1 VRVRQRGGLGEALAV
16 WAVWAVTLVLVLVTY
31 SRIPADELYHVQGHG
46 IRLGLSRAVVHTN
59 WPFALVAIVLVL
71 VAMRSLPARVWW
83 VAGASIALCATM
95 PLFVSQAHLNARW
108 ENAIP
113 ALGVALALGLT
124 VAAARR
130 SGRSFEPR
138 LPGDVGRAVVT
149 VVVLVLSLP
158 WIAAELG
165 FHFPGRVFMG
175 DELFP
180 IGNGKF
186 EAAVHLGEHHGWH
199 GALMLL
205 AALALSRVQAD
216 GRLGSWLLAATA
228 ALAGYGAV
236 VAAQDFWNEQLFKR
250 GTVGW
255 QMPSPLY
262 PGLKWITLVS
272 IVLAGLMAWLLARER
287 AILRR

>member
-1 VRVRQRGGLGEALAV
+1 VRARGGLGEALAV
-16 WAVWAVTLVLVLVTY
+16 WAVWLVTLVLVLVTY
-31 SRIPADELYHVQGHG
+31 SRTDADELYHVHGHG

-71 VAMRSLPARVWW
+71 VAMRSLPARAWW

-95 PLFVSQAHLNARW
+95 PLFVSQAHLNARSG
-108 ENAIP
+108 NAIP
-113 ALGVALALGLT
+113 AAGAALALGLT

-138 LPGDVGRAVVT
+138 LRGDLVRVVVA

-165 FHFPGRVFMG
+165 FHLPGDVFMG
-175 DELFP
+175 DEQFP
-180 IGNGKF
+180 IGNGQL

-199 GALMLL
+199 GSLMLL
-205 AALALSRVQAD
+205 SALVLSRVQAD
-216 GRLGSWLLAATA
+216 GKLGGWLLGATA
-228 ALAGYGAV
+228 ALAAYGAV
-236 VAAQDFWNEQLFKR
+236 NATQDFWNEQLVKR
-250 GTVGW
+250 GTVDW
-255 QMPSPLY
+255 TMPSALY
-262 PGLKWITLVS
+262 PGLKPITLVT
-272 IVLAGLMAWLLARER
+272 ILLAVLVAWLLARER